1 MTDSQKSLLTVVNML
16 ILINIYSFSRDLPDF
31 YLMLS
36 GKVSN
41 LELIFLEPTVTM
53 LHLFWET
60 L

>member
-16 ILINIYSFSRDLPDF
+16 ILIIYSFSRDLPDF